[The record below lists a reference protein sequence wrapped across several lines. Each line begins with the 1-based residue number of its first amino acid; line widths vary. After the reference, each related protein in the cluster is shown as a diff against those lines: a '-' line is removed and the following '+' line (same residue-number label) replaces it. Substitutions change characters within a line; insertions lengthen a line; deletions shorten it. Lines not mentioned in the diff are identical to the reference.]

1 MAAVNTIDKAI
12 IELDGGPYLG
22 KVKQEVSPHSQ
33 TAAPKGGTTTV
44 KSKAKAAK

>member
-22 KVKQEVSPHSQ
+22 KVKETISPHSR
-33 TAAPKGGTTTV
+33 TAAPMGGTTA